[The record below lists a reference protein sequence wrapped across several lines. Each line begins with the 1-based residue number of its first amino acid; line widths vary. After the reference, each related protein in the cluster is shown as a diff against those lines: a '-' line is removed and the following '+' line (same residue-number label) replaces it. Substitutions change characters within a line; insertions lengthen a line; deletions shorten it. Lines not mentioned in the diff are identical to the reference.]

1 MGKAYP
7 ILHQFMTRKLI
18 FILTTS
24 FLMLSNRIEAQEGFH
39 FGIKF
44 QPQLSQIKNQSF
56 DDSTEVDLQSTL
68 NWGAGI
74 SLSYFIV
81 KDFAIQLEAIYAGQG
96 QKYTGLDTFGITAYY
111 QRVDYLNIPLLF
123 KLTTGDEKF
132 LGVNVHAGP
141 QVGLMIDSR
150 LEATPTSGSS
160 IETNTK
166 SSTNAIDFG
175 ITYGAGLD
183 FNIAKRFQFNLGIR
197 LYNGIVD
204 INDSADKSA
213 PGYTKSLNRTQ
224 SAIIGFT
231 F

>member
-1 MGKAYP
+1 MP
-7 ILHQFMTRKLI
+7 R
-18 FILTTS
+18 ILTVIMIFT
-24 FLMLSNRIEAQEGFH
+24 LLTLSNKAEAQEGFH

-68 NWGAGI
+68 NWGAGV

-81 KDFAIQLEAIYAGQG
+81 KDFAIQLEANYAGLG
-96 QKYTGLDTFGITAYY
+96 QKYTGIDTFGITAYY
-111 QRVDYLNIPLLF
+111 QRIDYLNIPLLF

-141 QVGLMIDSR
+141 QLGLMIDSR
-150 LEATPTSGSS
+150 LEATPTSGNS
-160 IETNTK
+160 IETNT
-166 SSTNAIDFG
+166 SGSTNAIDFG
-175 ITYGAGLD
+175 FAYGAGLD

-204 INDSADKSA
+204 VNDSGDKSA
-213 PGYTKSLNRTQ
+213 PGYSKSLNRTQ
-224 SAIIGFT
+224 SAILGFT